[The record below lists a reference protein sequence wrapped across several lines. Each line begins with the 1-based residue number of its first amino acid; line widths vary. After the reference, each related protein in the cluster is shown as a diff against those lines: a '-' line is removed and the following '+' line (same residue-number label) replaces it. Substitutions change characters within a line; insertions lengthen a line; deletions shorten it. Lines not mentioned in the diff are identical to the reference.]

1 MNTNPATKSGVG
13 HRPLESVAW
22 FPMRSAPPSHRNE
35 ARATIAKLA
44 VGATVGLLFF
54 LAHRIALAGTV
65 WAVALAIATVA
76 FVSPAA
82 NAVIERAL
90 SGFGG
95 AVARAATALV
105 LGAVFLLV
113 LTPVRFLR
121 RMLGADDLHLRDG
134 HKKTFW
140 LPCDDEARKLRH
152 AGEMFATEAPAP
164 STHPLRAALV
174 LAACLVLL
182 AEGVLRLYGFG
193 NTVLYQADP
202 DIGYYPEPEANLVRY
217 GGRVSTNHFGM
228 RSPEIAR
235 DKPSGTFRIFMIGD
249 STLYGGSYVDQEDL
263 YATRLQKELEKAALP
278 GKVEVLAMGCN
289 GWGPFHE
296 RGYLK
301 HYPDAFQADLAIVH
315 LPIDD
320 VNRPLYGLMEVPF
333 FAVQSPPRIALEEV
347 ASHLLW
353 RYRAERSGKD
363 AAWEAKQ
370 APRGIHEYGLLADDL
385 ARAGAEVMFFVLP
398 SKDPGFGRAET
409 VRYVAWR
416 KQLEGLLAERAV
428 RSYYA
433 EGLFAGRGD
442 ESEIYKD
449 DVHLATPGHAIYAK
463 YLRDTIASDSLR
475 FRQWAAGALPP
486 RAEGSTTKKNQPNQ
500 PAVEK
505 P

>member
-1 MNTNPATKSGVG
+1 
-13 HRPLESVAW
+13 
-22 FPMRSAPPSHRNE
+22 MRSAPPSPGRE
-35 ARATIAKLA
+35 AATTIAKLA

-65 WAVALAIATVA
+65 WAVAFALAIVA
-76 FVSPAA
+76 FASPAA
-82 NAVIERAL
+82 NAVIERVL
-90 SGFGG
+90 SGFGR
-95 AVARAATALV
+95 AVAGAMTRLV

-113 LTPVRFLR
+113 VTPVRFLR

-134 HKKTFW
+134 HKKSFW

-174 LAACLVLL
+174 LAAFLALL

-193 NTVLYQADP
+193 NTILYQVDP

-217 GGRVSTNHFGM
+217 GGRVSTNQFGM

-235 DKPSGTFRIFMIGD
+235 NKPPGRFRIFMIGD

-263 YATRLQKELEKAALP
+263 YAARLQKELEKALPLP

-296 RGYLK
+296 RGYVK

-333 FAVQSPPRIALEEV
+333 FAVQAPPRIALEEV
-347 ASHLLW
+347 ASHLFW
-353 RYRAERSGKD
+353 RYRAGRAGKD

-416 KQLEGLLAERAV
+416 RQLEAVLAERAV

-449 DVHLATPGHAIYAK
+449 DVHLASPGHAIYAR
-463 YLRDTIASDSLR
+463 YLRDTIAADSLR

-486 RAEGSTTKKNQPNQ
+486 RAGRSSTKEPNQ